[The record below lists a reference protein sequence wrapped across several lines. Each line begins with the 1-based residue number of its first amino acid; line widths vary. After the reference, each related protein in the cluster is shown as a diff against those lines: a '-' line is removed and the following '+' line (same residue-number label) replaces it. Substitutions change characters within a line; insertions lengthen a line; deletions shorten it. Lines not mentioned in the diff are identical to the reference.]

1 MGSPIPALSASPNP
15 GVAGAWTGGGA
26 AWSIAIKRSNGLTIR
41 DVAKAASVSLGTV
54 SRVLNQHETV
64 SAEIRQ
70 RVERAIRSL
79 GYTPNAVAQ
88 SMRSQHTR
96 TVGCIIRDI
105 NLPALAAFVRAAHDV
120 LFQAGY
126 VLLLTNSEGQRHREM
141 ELVSLLSSRRAD
153 ALIIAHHSEQDEQ
166 LHLLLKSAEIPV
178 VLVDREYPAWA
189 DAVMVDHRGGVRR
202 ATEHLLQLGHRRISL
217 ITGSTNLFPA
227 RERIAG
233 FEAAHKAFAVKLAP
247 DLIRKESFLSD
258 YAFQQTSI
266 LIGMKAPPTAIVAGG
281 IDVLPGILR
290 AVRARGLTVPK
301 DISIVAASD
310 SDLAQLSDPP
320 ITVESWDYAEV
331 GRIAAQLVLERMNRA
346 GGTEPRRILVPAEL
360 VQRGSCAPPRKLPGK
375 KRGS

>member
-1 MGSPIPALSASPNP
+1 M
-15 GVAGAWTGGGA
+15 
-26 AWSIAIKRSNGLTIR
+26 KRSNGLTIR
-41 DVAKAASVSLGTV
+41 DVAKAANVSLGTV

-64 SAEIRQ
+64 SADIRL

-120 LFQAGY
+120 LFESGY
-126 VLLLTNSEGQRHREM
+126 VLLLTNSEGQRHREL

-153 ALIIAHHSEQDEQ
+153 ALIIAHHSERDEQ
-166 LHLLLKSAEIPV
+166 LHLILKAASIPV
-178 VLVDREYPAWA
+178 VLVDREFPTWA

-202 ATEHLLQLGHRRISL
+202 ATEQLLQLGHRRISL
-217 ITGSTNLFPA
+217 ITGSTNLYPA

-233 FEAAHKAFAVKLAP
+233 FEAAHATFGVKVVP
-247 DLIRKESFLSD
+247 DLVRTESFLSD

-266 LIGMKAPPTAIVAGG
+266 LIGMKSPPTAIVAGG

-290 AVRARGLTVPK
+290 AVRTRGLAVPK

-310 SDLAQLSDPP
+310 SDLAQLSEPP

-331 GRIAAQLVLERMNRA
+331 GRIAAQLVLERIHRA
-346 GGTEPRRILVPAEL
+346 GAPDPKRVLVPAEL
-360 VQRGSCAPPRKLPGK
+360 IQRGSCAPPPPRAGRTARSKQ
-375 KRGS
+375 RRTR

>member
-1 MGSPIPALSASPNP
+1 M
-15 GVAGAWTGGGA
+15 
-26 AWSIAIKRSNGLTIR
+26 KRSNGLTIR
-41 DVAKAASVSLGTV
+41 DVAKAAGVSLGTV

-120 LFQAGY
+120 LFDAGY
-126 VLLLTNSEGQRHREM
+126 VLLLTNSEGQRLREM
-141 ELVSLLSSRRAD
+141 ELVSLLSSRKAD

-166 LHLLLKSAEIPV
+166 LHQMMKSADIPV

-189 DAVMVDHRGGVRR
+189 DAVMVDHRNGVRR
-202 ATEHLLQLGHRRISL
+202 ATEQLLALGHRRISL
-217 ITGSTNLFPA
+217 ITGSTNLYPA

-233 FEAAHKAFAVKLAP
+233 FEAAHKAFGVKPAP
-247 DLIRKESFLSD
+247 DLIRTESFLSD

-266 LIGMKAPPTAIVAGG
+266 LVGARSPPTAIVAGG

-290 AVRARGLTVPK
+290 AVRTRGLTVPR

-310 SDLAQLSDPP
+310 SDLAQLSEPP

-331 GRIAAQLVLERMNRA
+331 GRIAAQLVLERINVT
-346 GGTEPRRILVPAEL
+346 GGSDPKRVLVPAEL
-360 VQRGSCAPPRKLPGK
+360 IQRGSCGPPPATPRKS
-375 KRGS
+375 KRGR

>member
-1 MGSPIPALSASPNP
+1 MATRGKIA
-15 GVAGAWTGGGA
+15 GV
-26 AWSIAIKRSNGLTIR
+26 KRSNGLTIR
-41 DVAKAASVSLGTV
+41 DVAKAAGVSLGTV

-64 SAEIRQ
+64 SADIRQ

-141 ELVSLLSSRRAD
+141 ELVSLLSSRKAD

-166 LHLLLKSAEIPV
+166 LHSMLKSAEIPV
-178 VLVDREYPAWA
+178 VLVDREYPTWA
-189 DAVMVDHRGGVRR
+189 DAVMVDHRNGVRR

-233 FEAAHKAFAVKLAP
+233 FEAAHKAFGVKLIP
-247 DLIRKESFLSD
+247 ELIRKESFLSD

-266 LIGMKAPPTAIVAGG
+266 LASMKSPPTAIVAGG

-290 AVRARGLTVPK
+290 ALRTRGLSVPK
-301 DISIVAASD
+301 DVSIVAASD
-310 SDLAQLSDPP
+310 SDLAQLSNPP

-331 GRIAAQLVLERMNRA
+331 GRIAAQLVLERINHA
-346 GGTEPRRILVPAEL
+346 GSNDPKRVIVPAEL
-360 VQRGSCAPPRKLPGK
+360 IQRGSCGPPAARRKA
-375 KRGS
+375 KRAG